1 MNICILA
8 ETDKSECRTPLLP
21 LDIENIRKKNK
32 DFNFYY
38 EKSNQRIFK
47 DKSYKS
53 IGCKEYINQK
63 IDLFISIK
71 SLKKKFIK
79 EGCGYLLFTKTIQK
93 QPHNLELLKKI
104 LNKQGSLIDYELIK
118 HPNGKKLFLEKEL
131 NIDTLKSS
139 AKISRKLSILLPKI
153 IKSLS
158 EDTIEENFI
167 VKKGYLNY
175 RYIQL
180 MNYLM

>member
-71 SLKKKFIK
+71 SLKK
-79 EGCGYLLFTKTIQK
+79 
-93 QPHNLELLKKI
+93 NSLKKDVGI
-104 LNKQGSLIDYELIK
+104 FYFQ
-118 HPNGKKLFLEKEL
+118 KLFK
-131 NIDTLKSS
+131 NN
-139 AKISRKLSILLPKI
+139 RI
-153 IKSLS
+153 I
-158 EDTIEENFI
+158 
-167 VKKGYLNY
+167 
-175 RYIQL
+175 
-180 MNYLM
+180 